1 MKTYRLSSAGRRTAL
16 VLLIGALIIWVFAL
30 WNFRNTI
37 ATSSDPNAGL
47 LEALRENI
55 DRGLS
60 VGQVIPALL
69 MLVLIVATPLVV
81 WNILEEWGA
90 SYTPTDDGLRFTS
103 LGVTLTYPWNG
114 IIGIRRL
121 DDDTDE
127 PLDEV
132 LLDADHTTQIK
143 NPVLRWLH
151 GQAYGRRR
159 LPLYAGLED
168 RDALLEEIRLRSG
181 LHDIEPAASQQ

>member
-1 MKTYRLSSAGRRTAL
+1 MKTYRLSSAGRRTA
-16 VLLIGALIIWVFAL
+16 VILLIGALIIWVFAL

-47 LEALRENI
+47 LDALRANL

-60 VGQVIPALL
+60 IGQVIPALL
-69 MLVLIVATPLVV
+69 MLVLIIATPLVV

-103 LGVTLTYPWNG
+103 LGITLTYPWNG

-143 NPVLRWLH
+143 NPLLRWLH

-181 LHDIEPAASQQ
+181 LHDIEPTASQQ

>member
-1 MKTYRLSSAGRRTAL
+1 MKTYRLSSAGRRTA
-16 VLLIGALIIWVFAL
+16 VILLIGALIIWVFAL

-47 LEALRENI
+47 LDALRANL

-60 VGQVIPALL
+60 IGQVIPALL

-103 LGVTLTYPWNG
+103 LGITLTYPWNG

-143 NPVLRWLH
+143 NPLLRWLH

-181 LHDIEPAASQQ
+181 LHDIEPTASQQ

>member
-1 MKTYRLSSAGRRTAL
+1 MKTYRLSSAGRRTA
-16 VLLIGALIIWVFAL
+16 VILLIGALIIWVFAL

-47 LEALRENI
+47 LDALRANL

-60 VGQVIPALL
+60 IGQVIPALL

-90 SYTPTDDGLRFTS
+90 SFTPTDDGLRFTS
-103 LGVTLTYPWNG
+103 LGITLTYPWNG

-143 NPVLRWLH
+143 NPLLRWLH

-181 LHDIEPAASQQ
+181 LHDIEPTASQQ

>member
-1 MKTYRLSSAGRRTAL
+1 MKTYRLSSAGRRTAV

-47 LEALRENI
+47 LDALRANL

-103 LGVTLTYPWNG
+103 LGITLTYPWNG

-143 NPVLRWLH
+143 NPLLRWLH

-181 LHDIEPAASQQ
+181 LHDIEPTASQQ